1 MPGMGKNVK
10 RAELGPI
17 DISDTQV
24 YLPVGVTELRDPLVG
39 KNFFFL
45 QKTANQSLTRAAI
58 IMPIRFQLRK

>member
-1 MPGMGKNVK
+1 MGKNVK

-39 KNFFFL
+39 KK
-45 QKTANQSLTRAAI
+45 KTFSKNC
-58 IMPIRFQLRK
+58 